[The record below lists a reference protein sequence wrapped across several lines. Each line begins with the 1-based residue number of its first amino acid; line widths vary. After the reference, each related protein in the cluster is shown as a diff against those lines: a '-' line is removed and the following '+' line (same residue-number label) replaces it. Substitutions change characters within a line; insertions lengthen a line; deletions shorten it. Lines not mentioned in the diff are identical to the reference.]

1 MKIGIKRATWIV
13 FCVLTVSLF
22 FVSAPIAGQVEK
34 SVSVSNLEHY
44 EDKVIGFSID
54 YDADKLTKEIGPIGS
69 FVFMRASDEGM
80 PSVGITAGPYPS
92 GIALE
97 DTAGHVSRALPKMI
111 PYCLIHNVSN
121 QQLTELKD
129 GSKANYFEIIM
140 NVGGS
145 ELISAFVTAQKNDR
159 LIVFGAADNQD
170 ESMKNLT
177 AMVKSLRLDV
187 AVDEAAL
194 KARGYA
200 KDGKFVRTD
209 SPAFTL
215 NYPIA
220 FQNQVLQSN
229 QIFNASVPHAALS
242 MAILISWLQVGEDI
256 NMQLKRLAEAYAYGL
271 KKNMGSDIKIVSQN
285 PISIYKGFDAYQIQI
300 LWQYREKY
308 TMTTVVHL
316 IAKDN
321 KAIQLAG
328 HTVYSIDGL
337 TDIFQKINLN
347 P

>member
-1 MKIGIKRATWIV
+1 MKIDMKRTTWIV
-13 FCVLTVSLF
+13 FWILTTSLCF
-22 FVSAPIAGQVEK
+22 ASAPMAGQAEK
-34 SVSVSNLEHY
+34 SVSVPNLEHY
-44 EDKVIGFSID
+44 EDKTIGFSID
-54 YDADKLTKEIGPIGS
+54 YDADKLTKEMGPIGS
-69 FVFMRASDEGM
+69 FVFRRTSDEGM
-80 PSVGITAGPYPS
+80 PSLGVTAGPYPS

-97 DTAGHVSRALPKMI
+97 DTAVHVAGALPKMI
-111 PYCLIHNVSN
+111 PECLIHNVSN
-121 QQLTELKD
+121 QQLIELKD
-129 GSKANYFEIIM
+129 GSKANYFETKM
-140 NVGGS
+140 NIGGS
-145 ELISAFVTAQKNDR
+145 ELISAIVAAQKNDR

-170 ESMKNLT
+170 ESMENLT

-187 AVDEAAL
+187 EVDEAAL

-200 KDGKFVRTD
+200 RDGKFVRTD

-220 FQNQVLQSN
+220 FQNQVLESN
-229 QIFNASVPHAALS
+229 QIFNASIPHAALS

-256 NMQLKRLAEAYAYGL
+256 NMQLKILAEAYAYGL
-271 KKNMGSDIKIVSQN
+271 KHVGSDIKIVSQN
-285 PISIYKGFDAYQIQI
+285 PISTYKGFDAYQIQI
-300 LWQYREKY
+300 VWQYREKY
-308 TMTTVVHL
+308 TMTTIVHL

-337 TDIFQKINLN
+337 IDIFQNIYLD

>member
-1 MKIGIKRATWIV
+1 MKNDIKRVTWITL
-13 FCVLTVSLF
+13 CVLTASLF
-22 FVSAPIAGQVEK
+22 FTSAPMAGQAEK
-34 SVSVSNLEHY
+34 SVLVPNLEHY
-44 EDKVIGFSID
+44 EDKAIGFSID

-69 FVFMRASDEGM
+69 FVFMRESDEGM
-80 PSVGITAGPYPS
+80 PSLGITAGPYPS
-92 GIALE
+92 GIALQ

-111 PYCLIHNVSN
+111 PDCLIHNVSN
-121 QQLTELKD
+121 QQLIELKD

-159 LIVFGAADNQD
+159 LIVLGAADNQD
-170 ESMKNLT
+170 ESMENLT

-187 AVDEAAL
+187 EVDEAAL

-215 NYPIA
+215 NYPKE
-220 FQNQVLQSN
+220 FQNRVLESN
-229 QIFNASVPHAALS
+229 QIFRARIPHAALS
-242 MAILISWLQVGEDI
+242 MAILISRLQVGEDI
-256 NMQLKRLAEAYAYGL
+256 HMQLKRFAETYAHGL
-271 KKNMGSDIKIVSQN
+271 KHVGSDIKIVSQG
-285 PISIYKGFDAYQIQI
+285 PIATYKEFDAYQIQI
-300 LWQYREKY
+300 TWQFREKY
-308 TMTTVVHL
+308 TMTTVVHI
-316 IAKDN
+316 IAKEN

-328 HTVYSIDGL
+328 HTVYSIEGL
-337 TDIFQKINLN
+337 TDIFEKINLY